1 MQETDQPEI
10 VLITL
15 TPELIRLAQ
24 TSQGGF
30 TQKQLEFLGIGWPP
44 PSGWLRKLAG
54 QRVPR
59 ARFDEFMEAGVAS

>member
-1 MQETDQPEI
+1 MQEINQPG
-10 VLITL
+10 VALITL

-30 TQKQLEFLGIGWPP
+30 TQKQLETLGIDWPP
-44 PSGWLRKLAG
+44 PSGWARKLAG

-59 ARFDEFMEAGVAS
+59 SQFDQFVMAGVAS